1 MVEMS
6 TLMDRCTLF
15 NNVCTCQ
22 PVLHI
27 QFYLVGGKVG
37 LMLG

>member
-1 MVEMS
+1 
-6 TLMDRCTLF
+6 
-15 NNVCTCQ
+15 VCTCQ

-37 LMLG
+37 LMLGWQNLFILCGK